1 MARRKSRTFT
11 EVELE
16 FMQVLWAAGEAT
28 TEYVQEALRKEGR
41 DLSDG
46 SVRKVLSILMDKG
59 HVTRRREGRG
69 HIYQAAVPK
78 AKAHKRMVRDLLSR
92 AFGGSAALMVA
103 ALLDAE
109 ALSDEEMA
117 RAEMVRLPH
126 AAGGH

>member
-28 TEYVQEALRKEGR
+28 TEDVLDALRKQGR

-46 SVRKVLSILMDKG
+46 SVRKVLSILIAKG

-69 HIYQAAVPK
+69 HVYQAAVPK

-109 ALSDEEMA
+109 ALSDEELEEIK
-117 RAEMVRLPH
+117 RLVAEHEGR
-126 AAGGH
+126 